1 MPFFM
6 SHGNKIKI
14 NYECSP
20 LKLLK
25 AAKCKQTCRTGRN
38 KISQVCVKEQISKAS
53 LFLPAWDELLSFPRE
68 AARNWEHRR
77 ETVADTA
84 GGEEGTQISQKEF
97 ITEGIYHTSQQF
109 WGEGIDNSVKVSVC
123 AFVVVS
129 TSASTCIMKH
139 PVATTRFALPFSP
152 L

>member
-38 KISQVCVKEQISKAS
+38 KISQVCVKEQISKTS
-53 LFLPAWDELLSFPRE
+53 LFFPAWDELLSFPRE

-77 ETVADTA
+77 ETVTDTA
-84 GGEEGTQISQKEF
+84 GGEEGTQISQEGF

-109 WGEGIDNSVKVSVC
+109 WGEGIDNSVRVSVY
-123 AFVVVS
+123 AFVII
-129 TSASTCIMKH
+129 STCTSTRVTKH
-139 PVATTRFALPFSP
+139 PLAPTCFALPFSP